1 MRRAV
6 FSRYIKKSGKNSVL
20 PEQTEA
26 AVREFYIGEQRG
38 TEMKIA
44 DLHCD
49 TVSRLYAYVQSGK
62 KASLRQNPFQVDLE
76 KMKKGQYGLQNF
88 AIYVDLQKERD
99 PYEAAKAQ
107 LTLFKEQMRE
117 NRDCIRQV
125 VCQDDMEENDKTGRM
140 SALLTMEEGEI
151 CGGDIAKLHE
161 FYAAGIRMMT
171 FTWNYKNSLGY
182 PASPQEPDG
191 KNGGL
196 TEKGIIFLQEM
207 EHLGIIPDVSHLS
220 EQGFYDVCQYSRRP
234 FVASHS
240 NAYSLCPHPRNLSD
254 DMIRQIGE
262 HGGLIGVNYYGT
274 FLDTLKENHGYSTVS
289 RIADHIL
296 QMIHTGGLNCVA
308 LGSDFDGIDEKLELT
323 DCSRMEL
330 LWQEL
335 KHRGLTEREIDAVTS
350 GNVYRLYEEILRK

>member
-1 MRRAV
+1 MW
-6 FSRYIKKSGKNSVL
+6 
-20 PEQTEA
+20 EQK
-26 AVREFYIGEQRG
+26 G

-88 AIYVDLQKERD
+88 AVYVDLQKEQD

-107 LTLFKEQMRE
+107 LALFKEQMQE
-117 NRDCIRQV
+117 NRDCITQV
-125 VCQDDMEENDKTGRM
+125 VCWEDIAENDKAGRM

-161 FYAAGIRMMT
+161 FYAAGVRMMT

-191 KNGGL
+191 ENGGL

-207 EHLGIIPDVSHLS
+207 ERLGIIPDVSHLS
-220 EQGFYDVCQYSRRP
+220 EQGFYDVCQYSSRP

-254 DMIRQIGE
+254 DMIRRIGK

-274 FLDTLKENHGYSTVS
+274 FLDVREKNHGYSTVS

-296 QMIHTGGLNCVA
+296 HMIHTGGLNCVA